1 MHGRR
6 LLLAATVLTSAA
18 AVLSVL
24 PAAASPTP
32 SGQVAVDRVVRDAG
46 ISESSGLAPS
56 LRHPGV
62 LWTHNDSGH
71 PAKLFAIGPDGRTR
85 AVVQVTGAPALDWEA
100 IASYRDRANRPMIV
114 VGDIGDGRGS
124 RPSVALVV
132 LPEPTLRATSV
143 RPERVIRLTYP
154 TGPTDAEALLVDPD
168 GGRAFIVS
176 KGVGSTVFEV
186 PPPVWT
192 GESGSAKA
200 TLIPRGDVPLILVT
214 DGVMGP
220 GGHPLLRTYGELA
233 VLSPIDDAA
242 SGGTLQP
249 LATLRLPGQKQ
260 GESIALRDAE
270 TVLVGS
276 EGQAQPVFRVPLP
289 ATVQALLA
297 GSVRVGPPA
306 SDSRGPGASPADTG
320 SVPARPGR
328 LLPLPGGATG
338 AVAVGL
344 VALLALV
351 ALVRRRRRPRTP

>member
-1 MHGRR
+1 VRR
-6 LLLAATVLTSAA
+6 LLAATALTSAA

-24 PAAASPTP
+24 PATAASPTP
-32 SGQVAVDRVVRDAG
+32 SGQVAVDRVVRDVE
-46 ISESSGLAPS
+46 ISESSGLSPS

-85 AVVQVTGAPALDWEA
+85 AAVQVTGAPARDWEA
-100 IASYRDRANRPMIV
+100 IASYRDRSNRPMIV
-114 VGDIGDGRGS
+114 VGDIGDGRAS
-124 RPSVALVV
+124 RSSVALVV
-132 LPEPTLRATSV
+132 LPEPALRATSV

-176 KGVGSTVFEV
+176 KGLGGTVFEV
-186 PPPVWT
+186 PSRVWT

-200 TLIPRGDVPLILVT
+200 TLIQRAGVPLIFVT

-233 VLSPIDDAA
+233 VLPPIDHST

-260 GESIALRDAE
+260 GESLALRDTG

-276 EGQAQPVFRVPLP
+276 EGQAQPVLRVPLP
-289 ATVQALLA
+289 ATMKALLA
-297 GSVRVGPPA
+297 GPVQIGPSA
-306 SDSRGPGASPADTG
+306 SGSRRSGASSADTG
-320 SVPARPGR
+320 GVPAAPGR

-338 AVAVGL
+338 AAGVGL
-344 VALLALV
+344 VALLALL
-351 ALVRRRRRPRTP
+351 ALVRRRRRSRTP